1 MSRDVSEVVSE
12 LQREGPLLCL
22 PVGLELALERFGFRT
37 GQQVMIRFARERVE
51 IRPRGTPEAVRGRL
65 KLAARDLRE
74 LAEQMKE
81 LARELPGTGAD
92 PRGEGTE
99 SLEEEL
105 VAMVECLLAD
115 NLEPA
120 IRRLEAVDELGPKL

>member
-1 MSRDVSEVVSE
+1 MSRDVSELVSE
-12 LQREGPLLCL
+12 LQRDGALLCL
-22 PVGLELALERFGFRT
+22 PVGSELALERFGFRP
-37 GQQVMIRFARERVE
+37 GQEVMIRFARERVE

-74 LAEQMKE
+74 LAEQMKD
-81 LARELPGTGAD
+81 LARELPGAGAD
-92 PRGEGTE
+92 PKVEGAE

-120 IRRLEAVDELGPKL
+120 IRRLEAVDELGPQL

>member
-12 LQREGPLLCL
+12 LQREGSLLCL

-81 LARELPGTGAD
+81 LTRELPGAAANPSAICA
-92 PRGEGTE
+92 PRASHGGSITRCV
-99 SLEEEL
+99 S
-105 VAMVECLLAD
+105 C
-115 NLEPA
+115 
-120 IRRLEAVDELGPKL
+120 R